1 MVHRLERTDL
11 PEAASL
17 VRRVFDAYV
26 APEYP
31 PEGVRTFYEFLDE
44 FADADGEGM
53 GPVFGY
59 LREGALVGVLAVRGA
74 DHISLLFVAPEHH
87 RTGVARALFR
97 ELKKEADAV
106 GAAAITVN
114 ASRYGL
120 PAYEK
125 LGFVA
130 EGGERVQNGILYT
143 PMRYDMHPEITLRP
157 WRTEDAERIWL
168 LANNPKIAQNLR
180 NAFPHP
186 YSLADAQQYIE
197 RSMGR
202 DGDRCII
209 RTIEIDGAPAGSI
222 GVFLGSD
229 VYEKTAEIGYW
240 LAEPYWG
247 RDIMPRAV
255 REICD
260 LAFDT
265 YDIECIYAEVF
276 GGNPASCRVLE
287 KAGFTREGVKRRGVY
302 KNGRVMDGVLHTLL
316 RGE

>member
-1 MVHRLERTDL
+1 MVRRLECTDL
-11 PEAASL
+11 PEAALL

-31 PEGVRTFYEFLDE
+31 PEGVRTFYEFLDQ
-44 FADADGEGM
+44 FASTYPLEM

-59 LREGALVGVLAVRGA
+59 VREGELVGVLAVRGA
-74 DHISLLFVAPEHH
+74 DHISLLFVSPEHH
-87 RTGVARALFR
+87 RAGVARALFK
-97 ELKKEADAV
+97 ELKKIADTA

-130 EGGERVQNGILYT
+130 EGEERMQNGILFT
-143 PMRYDMHPEITLRP
+143 PMRYNMHPVITMRP
-157 WRTEDAERIWL
+157 WREEDAQRIYAY
-168 LANNPKIAQNLR
+168 ANNPRIACNLR

-197 RSMGR
+197 NSMSR
-202 DGDRCII
+202 DGNRCII
-209 RTIEIDGAPAGSI
+209 RVIEADGVPVGSI

-247 RDIMPRAV
+247 RGIMPRAV
-255 REICD
+255 REMCD

-265 YDIECIYAEVF
+265 YDLECIYAEVF
-276 GGNPASCRVLE
+276 SENPASCRVLE
-287 KAGFTREGVKRRGVY
+287 KAGFTREGVKRRGIC